1 MLAKTYNAVL
11 IKPASQRRS
20 HAGNPIL
27 YLGVA
32 ADMHHY
38 RRHSEL
44 QYWCC
49 LYQTDIAYKSDRL
62 AQEIAAMRAF
72 MVCRSFSVNGGM
84 LACNGV
90 IQGLP
95 ANGGGSRHNRRL
107 ILGHDRGYLSVLLYR
122 WVTRLVVFEKVK
134 WQTVILRGIW
144 DQFLANQN

>member
-1 MLAKTYNAVL
+1 VLAKTYNAVL

-20 HAGNPIL
+20 HAGNPVL
-27 YLGVA
+27 YLGVV

-44 QYWCC
+44 QYWCT
-49 LYQTDIAYKSDRL
+49 LYQTDIAYKSDGL

-72 MVCRSFSVNGGM
+72 MVCRKFSVNGGI

-95 ANGGGSRHNRRL
+95 ANGGGSRHKRRL
-107 ILGHDRGYLSVLLYR
+107 ILGHDRSYFISFIIPLGNETRCIREGQMANSHSKRDLGSVSR
-122 WVTRLVVFEKVK
+122 
-134 WQTVILRGIW
+134 
-144 DQFLANQN
+144 